1 MIMRYMRECADLQR
15 TQHSKRKVLQ
25 KNVVLFFFVDGA
37 REGIALNVI
46 PELPMQEELF
56 LAQD

>member
-1 MIMRYMRECADLQR
+1 MF
-15 TQHSKRKVLQ
+15 
-25 KNVVLFFFVDGA
+25 FFFVDGA

>member
-1 MIMRYMRECADLQR
+1 MRECADLRR

-25 KNVVLFFFVDGA
+25 KSIMLFFFVDGT

-46 PELPMQEELF
+46 PELPMQEKLCS
-56 LAQD
+56 AQD